1 MLRTVFVSAC
11 LLFAACGGAKPK
23 SEAEKIENDEV
34 TGGMCCCE
42 YVQESGEGDEM
53 SEEMVQ
59 EMMDPAACE
68 GQGGTCDEAQSCA
81 EETPP
86 GE

>member
-1 MLRTVFVSAC
+1 MLRSVIAIAILS
-11 LLFAACGGAKPK
+11 LAACGGAKPK

-59 EMMDPAACE
+59 EMMDPAACD
-68 GQGGTCDEAQSCA
+68 GQSGTCDEADACA
-81 EETPP
+81 EATPP